1 MRYAV
6 LATGPSMSQA
16 VADAVRGLRVVVV
29 NDAFRLAPWA
39 DALVA
44 QDKAWW
50 RENPEALK
58 FSGRKFSTNKVA
70 GVEFV
75 PRPLRPCFNSGAL
88 ATWVAHEVFG
98 ATEIL
103 LFGVDLH
110 GSHYF
115 GPHTK
120 DLRNSNEKQFASFRK
135 HFRTVGEMLRAKGVK
150 VINCNPASRLT
161 CFPISPPEAVL

>member
-16 VADAVRGLRVVVV
+16 VADAVRGLRVIVV

-50 RENPEALK
+50 RENPDALQ
-58 FSGRKFSTNKVA
+58 FAGRKFSTNKVA

-75 PRPLRPCFNSGAL
+75 PRPLRPCFNSGA
-88 ATWVAHEVFG
+88 VALHVARMLG
-98 ATEIL
+98 ATQIL
-103 LFGVDLH
+103 LCGVDLH

-120 DLRNSNEKQFASFRK
+120 GLKNSDEKQFASFRK
-135 HFRTVGEMLRAKGVK
+135 HFKTVGEMLRAQGVE
-150 VINCNPASRLT
+150 VINCNPASRLS
-161 CFPISPPEAVL
+161 CFPIKTLEAAF